1 MFWWAA
7 GKDVPNGM
15 VKWVMSE
22 VIICQD
28 EALTDRVMGK
38 QKLLY
43 ILHSCVGVQKNS
55 RRLQRGK
62 SVLKAQVSCL
72 WLGNQMMA
80 SKKPA
85 PLTPPCGK
93 TDTKTDI
100 SPSF

>member
-7 GKDVPNGM
+7 GNDVPNGM

-43 ILHSCVGVQKNS
+43 ILHSCVGVQKTPEDYKEANQYW
-55 RRLQRGK
+55 RLRYL
-62 SVLKAQVSCL
+62 VC
-72 WLGNQMMA
+72 
-80 SKKPA
+80 
-85 PLTPPCGK
+85 
-93 TDTKTDI
+93 D
-100 SPSF
+100 